1 MNRMKSLLLGGAVL
15 ALSSVTV
22 ISAGMAAAPEGSRP
36 GGKPFGQGMQMHRGG
51 GFGGGAPLI
60 SIALNHKTELNLT
73 GDQVS
78 NLEKI
83 RTNFQNQMTP
93 LNQQLRSTEKEIAGL
108 MQQSPANL
116 IQVKTKIQEAE
127 RFRSELRY
135 LRVEALEN
143 GKGVLS
149 QQQRDQ
155 LKTLVR
161 SQHEQFRGRHGQ
173 PS

>member
-1 MNRMKSLLLGGAVL
+1 MNKMKSFLLGGAVL
-15 ALSSVTV
+15 AFSTV
-22 ISAGMAAAPEGSRP
+22 ALTGTPMAAAPDTSGP
-36 GGKPFGQGMQMHRGG
+36 GGKPFAQGRPMHGE
-51 GFGGGAPLI
+51 FGGSAPLI

-73 GDQVS
+73 GDQVGD
-78 NLEKI
+78 LEKI
-83 RTNFQNQMTP
+83 RTNFQNQVTP

-108 MQQSPANL
+108 MQQTPANL

-127 RFRSELRY
+127 KLRSELRY

-155 LKTLVR
+155 LKTLVH
-161 SQHEQFRGRHGQ
+161 SQHEQFRGRRGQ

>member
-1 MNRMKSLLLGGAVL
+1 MNKMTSLLLGGAVL
-15 ALSSVTV
+15 ALFAVTV
-22 ISAGMAAAPEGSRP
+22 VKTGVAAAPDGP
-36 GGKPFGQGMQMHRGG
+36 GGKPFAQGRPMHGE
-51 GFGGGAPLI
+51 FGGSAPLI

-73 GDQVS
+73 SDQVG

-83 RTNFQNQMTP
+83 RTNFQNQVTP

-108 MQQSPANL
+108 IQQTPANL

-127 RFRSELRY
+127 KLRSELRY

-173 PS
+173 AS

>member
-1 MNRMKSLLLGGAVL
+1 MNRIKSLLLGSAVL
-15 ALSSVTV
+15 AWSTV
-22 ISAGMAAAPEGSRP
+22 SLVSAPMAAAPDAPGP
-36 GGKPFGQGMQMHRGG
+36 GGKTFAQGRRMHG

-60 SIALNHKTELNLT
+60 SIALNHKRELNLT

-83 RTNFQNQMTP
+83 RTNYQNQVTP
-93 LNQQLRSTEKEIAGL
+93 LHQQMGSIEKEIASL
-108 MQQSPANL
+108 MQQTPANL
-116 IQVKTKIQEAE
+116 IQVKSKIQAAE
-127 RFRSELRY
+127 KFRSELRY

>member
-1 MNRMKSLLLGGAVL
+1 MNKMTSLLLSGAVL
-15 ALSSVTV
+15 ALSAVTV
-22 ISAGMAAAPEGSRP
+22 VRTGMAAAPEGSGP
-36 GGKPFGQGMQMHRGG
+36 GGKPFAQGRQMHG
-51 GFGGGAPLI
+51 GFGDGAPLI
-60 SIALNHKTELNLT
+60 SIALIHKTELNLT
-73 GDQVS
+73 SDQVG

-83 RTNFQNQMTP
+83 RTNFQNQVTP

-127 RFRSELRY
+127 KLRSELRY

-173 PS
+173 AS